1 MNVDQLNQFMLSIFF
16 TYLILMSAN
25 IHTLLGCSTQKFLR
39 QSVYVKHI
47 ILFAS
52 IYILTFILDWY
63 THDAIV
69 VHKEGFNDNGDY
81 NYLISSLKYSIIIY
95 FCFLATTKMTP
106 YFFVTFILL
115 IVVAFTMYLILKVN
129 IVKYD
134 IKFNTNNN
142 ILIDR
147 LNIVVN
153 YENENNEKIITN
165 VLYLYNS
172 LVIVYIF
179 MISLVVI
186 GFIKYYM
193 KQRKSKG
200 KDFDILKFIF
210 GRNHCDHE

>member
-1 MNVDQLNQFMLSIFF
+1 MNVNQLNQFMLSIFF

-47 ILFAS
+47 ILFVS

-63 THDAIV
+63 THDSIV
-69 VHKEGFNDNGDY
+69 VHKEGFHNENDY
-81 NYLISSLKYSIIIY
+81 HYLISSLKYSIIIY

-115 IVVAFTMYLILKVN
+115 IVVAFTIYLILKVN

-153 YENENNEKIITN
+153 DENENNEQIITN
-165 VLYLYNS
+165 ILYLYNS

>member
-47 ILFAS
+47 ILFVS

-153 YENENNEKIITN
+153 YENEKNEKIITN

>member
-47 ILFAS
+47 ILFVS

-153 YENENNEKIITN
+153 DENENNEKIITN